1 MEIRASFSLFW
12 NSFYVLEIE
21 LSQVNDP
28 MSRKNMAWVLRI
40 IITLLS
46 RLVKN
51 VTKEKSS
58 ES

>member
-28 MSRKNMAWVLRI
+28 MSRKNMACFPEFFEL
-40 IITLLS
+40 
-46 RLVKN
+46 
-51 VTKEKSS
+51 
-58 ES
+58 